1 MTKNK
6 REHLFEMMIMVLI
19 PMTMIFMIGVIF
31 GYVKETTPVQ
41 AKMDFKSSNNN
52 EALNIQNGVS
62 SSSNEDEPIPNSTFL
77 SSQIGDITAYA
88 GNFRIVTPLIDELRD
103 EKWVSVDLC
112 YDLIDD
118 GDWTIDNTYI
128 VDARGLEA
136 SWVETSAIEIHL
148 PPTLIDNKLKQKVL
162 IHKGQAV
169 GDNFYEEAPSELTKG
184 LRRDAVLY
192 RTPSSFDTSTFNVV
206 IEGIIS
212 YPKETEQCSD
222 EIILKMQNALDE
234 RNIDIQVKLKSN
246 SDESDG
252 VCGIEIA
259 DKPENISDEEAR
271 SIVYG
276 HEIYMDLFGIRGPW
290 VFEGTIP

>member
-6 REHLFEMMIMVLI
+6 REYLFETMIMVLI
-19 PMTMIFMIGVIF
+19 PMAVIFMIGVIF
-31 GYVKETTPVQ
+31 GYFKETTPVQ
-41 AKMDFKSSNNN
+41 AKMDFKPSDNN
-52 EALNIQNGVS
+52 EALNIQKGVS

-184 LRRDAVLY
+184 LRCDAVLY

-276 HEIYMDLFGIRGPW
+276 HEMYMDLFGIRGPW